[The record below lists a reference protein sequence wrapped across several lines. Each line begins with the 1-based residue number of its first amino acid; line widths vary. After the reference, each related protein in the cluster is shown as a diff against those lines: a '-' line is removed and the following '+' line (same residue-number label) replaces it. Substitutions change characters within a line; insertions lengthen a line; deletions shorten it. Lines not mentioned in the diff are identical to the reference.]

1 MFKIDSFLDQK
12 LEKKELWKILTWLY
26 PKWGIIHFVYKL
38 FSKVKTKI
46 DKVSKNPAT
55 LAQTT
60 NFGTVAK
67 WYFKNGLEHH
77 LWAITAR
84 CIDRFILKTSVVCL
98 AHSKLE
104 KNWKIPNCQILNW
117 SDFYKIDRLFIENL
131 DSLQIYFLRPK
142 SFCFLFHYF
151 QSYRK
156 MGM

>member
-77 LWAITAR
+77 LWAITAMHR
-84 CIDRFILKTSVVCL
+84 PFYLKNISCL
-98 AHSKLE
+98 SGTFKIGKEL
-104 KNWKIPNCQILNW
+104 KNPNCQILNW

-131 DSLQIYFLRPK
+131 DSLQVYFLRPK